1 MFHPHDKVDIAP
13 LASPIQLR
21 GSETMEN
28 GHPSVSKAVPGSIP
42 RKKKAIS
49 RKVLVVVAVALLVGT
64 SGFYVWYEYFRHWT
78 IDDLE
83 DAVIVVNEYGPI
95 YQGFETDLAGRTVTV
110 EVDVRSIYSYSTNLG
125 QLNTITPE
133 GGRFVTLVQ
142 WGEMEVGVGDRLQ
155 MDVAFEWST
164 VNGVELVYSPQVGTP
179 GLNWLAWSQVGLQA
193 VNFAQT
199 GCVIEVE
206 DLGDEVVVEIV
217 RIPEPVPLDM
227 SRCHI
232 RAGTETD
239 TMDYIDI
246 LGFYSSTPDL
256 DTVTDLTDP
265 NRPNGTIEFS
275 DRNEDGYLDDGDTF
289 ILHDLVRPQ
298 ESSGAQT
305 YLLMVERDL
314 YPDERDT
321 DHASMT
327 CCAYLVMTH
336 QGHMWVSDPQARP
349 GTAFSTLSPD
359 RITVTADY
367 ISTPTR
373 WDETELLLSCEDDY
387 VRWYPDVTDLSVGPG
402 ASYSCGAATI
412 GDISVECVVTD
423 VAGNGFLDE
432 WDKFDLIAR
441 NGTTF
446 LEATGIVLRVLY
458 NVTDTTIFSE
468 PIEFFTEPTSDCLVL
483 ADDDSVTVT
492 FAPIHN
498 GTDIHYQLVDIIW
511 DDIVVRLTDGVS
523 SVEWNSTYEA
533 LSGGDPVDWTS
544 DALALGD
551 LSLVCV
557 IYDLQGNGLADAGDR
572 IEVTAEDD
580 GAFDPGTTYTISVVY
595 ATTGIDIFSATFTGV
610 A

>member
-1 MFHPHDKVDIAP
+1 
-13 LASPIQLR
+13 
-21 GSETMEN
+21 MEDMES
-28 GHPSVSKAVPGSIP
+28 GHPSVAETVPGSVP
-42 RKKKAIS
+42 RKNRTVSKKL
-49 RKVLVVVAVALLVGT
+49 LVVAAAALLISA
-64 SGFYVWYEYFRHWT
+64 SGFWVWHEYFRHWT

-83 DAVIVVNEYGPI
+83 DAVVVVDEYMPI

-110 EVDVRSIYSYSTNLG
+110 DVDVKSIRPYSTNLG
-125 QLNTITPE
+125 QLNIITPE

-142 WGEMEVGVGDRLQ
+142 WGEMDAGVGDRLR

-179 GLNWLAWSQVGLQA
+179 GLNWLAGSQVIIQA
-193 VNFAQT
+193 VNFVRT
-199 GCVIEVE
+199 ECVIEVE
-206 DLGDEVVVEIV
+206 DLGDDVVVEIV

-239 TMDYIDI
+239 TMDYIDL
-246 LGFYSSTPDL
+246 LGFYGSTPDL
-256 DTVTDLTDP
+256 DTITDLTDP
-265 NRPNGTIEFS
+265 SGLNGTIEFS
-275 DRNEDGYLDDGDTF
+275 DRNEDGHLDDGDTF
-289 ILHDLVRPQ
+289 TLRDLARPQ

-321 DHASMT
+321 DLASMT

-336 QGHMWVSDPQARP
+336 QGLMWASDPQGRP

-359 RITVTADY
+359 RVTVTADY

-387 VRWYPDVTDLSVGPG
+387 VTWYPDITDLSAGPG
-402 ASYSCGAATI
+402 ASYSCGEATI

-446 LEATGIVLRVLY
+446 LEGMSFVLRVFY
-458 NVTDTTIFSE
+458 SVADTTIFGES
-468 PIEFFTEPTSDCLVL
+468 IEFFTEPTSDCLVL
-483 ADDDSVTVT
+483 AEDDSITVT

-498 GTDIHYQLVDIIW
+498 GTDVHYQLVDVIW
-511 DDIVVRLTDGVS
+511 DDIVVRITDGVS

-544 DALALGD
+544 EALALGD

-557 IYDLQGNGLADAGDR
+557 IHDLQGNGLADAGDR
-572 IEVTAEDD
+572 VEVASEDG
-580 GAFDPGTTYTISVVY
+580 GAFDPGTTYAISVVY
-595 ATTGIDIFSATFTGV
+595 AITGFDIFSSTFTGV